1 MPAPPGRCFPPVT
14 RGPGQV
20 GSSWCRQAGQWPPST
35 FQRHLL
41 RAFSSSQ
48 LPSPYR
54 FLQPCFPSPTSRRA
68 ASSSGRPPPLPPPS
82 TPAPLVLSP
91 PSRSPPHMLFPRQ
104 TNPRCRCKAAK
115 RRPGG
120 PSALLL
126 IPKLGAVSGF
136 PSSSSGA
143 PSLFWLSNRQCRA
156 STLPLPAGRRSTA
169 DDCLAKEGVSR
180 LLADFCIYVIRE
192 ELS

>member
-1 MPAPPGRCFPPVT
+1 M
-14 RGPGQV
+14 
-20 GSSWCRQAGQWPPST
+20 GSSWCRQAGQPPCT
-35 FQRHLL
+35 FRHLL
-41 RAFSSSQ
+41 RTFQ

-54 FLQPCFPSPTSRRA
+54 LLLQPGVLSSSPACSSRRA
-68 ASSSGRPPPLPPPS
+68 ASPSVRRPPLPPPPS
-82 TPAPLVLSP
+82 MPAPPLFP
-91 PSRSPPHMLFPRQ
+91 HPCRSPPHMLFPRQ